1 MEQLIWEL
9 FKETGEIKY
18 FLLAQKLHGTK
29 ESDKDEDHRYERT
42 RFK

>member
-18 FLLAQKLHGTK
+18 FLLAQKLQGTK
-29 ESDKDEDHRYERT
+29 ESDENEDRGHERT